1 MMLIGFHVTGEAATT
16 NGLPIVINL
25 NNLAFQTRFA
35 ATSECKGVSLSTDR
49 DYIRRPHFFLTNS
62 PDIANPERVGWT
74 LVLYE
79 NLEDQG
85 PAGFFEYSS
94 VADAVRSVCSI
105 VKAKGGV
112 SEE

>member
-1 MMLIGFHVTGEAATT
+1 MLLIGVTAEAAPRHE
-16 NGLPIVINL
+16 LPVVINR
-25 NNLAFQTRFA
+25 NNIAFQTRFA
-35 ATSECKGVSLSTDR
+35 ATSECKGVSLSTDSA
-49 DYIRRPHFFLTNS
+49 YIRRPHFFLTIS

-74 LVLYE
+74 LDLYE
-79 NLEDQG
+79 NLDDRG
-85 PAGFFEYSS
+85 PTAFFEFSS